1 MKASLRAAGAA
12 VAAALMWVASAQA
25 AFVVT
30 AERLDLDA
38 ERGRLRAWQVRIT
51 DGDRVLTAAELVLD
65 RTAGVG
71 TLSGGVRAV
80 GPEGELRSQR
90 ARIRFTRTLQLLQ
103 VDAEGGSRLRSRG
116 WTLSA
121 DRVQLD
127 VRIGVGVGAGR
138 PAMLAGGE
146 VTAAAPRVVYRSRE
160 QVAALAAPARF
171 ETAQGTLQ
179 GQESTFRLRE
189 QTAHLAGPV
198 AFRFPAGQGVAREAV
213 ADFSQGRVDLMGPVR
228 VRWRS
233 SVLEGQRVVVWY
245 RQGRVVVEGPS
256 RMRVEEEDLPRSP

>member
-1 MKASLRAAGAA
+1 MKALFRAAGAA
-12 VAAALMWVASAQA
+12 VFVALLGAASAQA

-38 ERGRLRAWQVRIT
+38 ERGWLRAWQVRIT
-51 DGDRVLTAAELVLD
+51 DDGRVLTAAELVLD
-65 RTAGVG
+65 RAAGAG
-71 TLSGGVRAV
+71 TLSGGVRAL
-80 GPEGELRSQR
+80 GPEGELRSR
-90 ARIRFTRTLQLLQ
+90 AARIRFTRALQLLQ
-103 VDAEGGSRLRSRG
+103 VDAEGGSRLHARG

-127 VRIGVGVGAGR
+127 TRSGVAVATGR
-138 PAMLAGGE
+138 PAVLTGRE
-146 VTAAAPRVVYRSRE
+146 VTAAAPRVLYRSRE
-160 QVAALAAPARF
+160 QQAGLAAPARF
-171 ETAQGTLQ
+171 ETPQGTLE

-189 QTAHLAGPV
+189 QTARVAGPV
-198 AFRFPAGQGVAREAV
+198 AFRFAAGQGVAREAV
-213 ADFSQGRVDLMGPVR
+213 ADFAQGRVDLMGPVR

-245 RQGRVVVEGPS
+245 RQGRVVVEGPT